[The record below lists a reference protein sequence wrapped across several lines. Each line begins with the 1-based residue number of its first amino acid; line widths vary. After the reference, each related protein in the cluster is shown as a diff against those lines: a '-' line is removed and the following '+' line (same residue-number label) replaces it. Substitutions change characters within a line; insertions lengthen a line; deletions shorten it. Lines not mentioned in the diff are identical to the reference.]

1 MKNSSKKYN
10 LYKTVEEFLIMKHGE
25 IIKNPKQ
32 KVFVSRKV
40 FFTRKSLKHFIESRI
55 RAGNSRK
62 EIMILL
68 EKLDHVIR
76 NPHIKIKNPNKRKY
90 PDSDLLGSYFPE
102 IKKSVIIIL
111 ERETVGSNII
121 TLHFKKKSDFEKLKK
136 K

>member
-32 KVFVSRKV
+32 RVFISKKV
-40 FFTRKSLKHFIESRI
+40 FFTRKSLKHFIESRV

-62 EIMILL
+62 EITILL

-76 NPHIKIKNPNKRKY
+76 SPHIKIKNPNKRKY

-102 IKKSVIIIL
+102 IKKSVIVIL
-111 ERETVGSNII
+111 EKEAVGLSII

-136 K
+136 